1 MNEQRFN
8 PLTPNFRTEAAK
20 KIASLFPEVV
30 ADGEIDFDALQEAL
44 SPDLEDEESNEKY
57 EFIWRGK
64 QNAKKIADAPSEDI
78 TLIGNKEKS
87 ENWNKTK
94 NVYIEGDNLEVLKLL
109 QKSYSDKVQMIYI
122 DPPYNTGNEFIY
134 KDDFSDSYK
143 SYLEQTNQIDSN
155 GNATTTQKEARGR
168 IHTAWLNMMYP
179 RLKLARRLLKESGV
193 IFISIDDHEQANLVK
208 IMNEI
213 FGERNYLGM
222 LVWKSRV
229 KPSNQGEAAVRP
241 QGDVEYVL
249 VYGKDINETQFYGLK
264 SDKERKYPYSLNGRK
279 YRLATILKSN
289 RGINSRKTMNFEF
302 HGYKPSDTQRWQA
315 GKEKIQE
322 LWDRNQ
328 IEFKNGTPFRRYFK
342 DEENEISQPFYNFML
357 PSVTGTAESGKKR
370 LNDLLGNKHGFDT
383 VKPVPLIQRLIA
395 ATTKDSDLIMDFFA
409 GSSTTAEA
417 VLQQNLKDNF
427 NRKYILVQLNDKQ
440 ESVNSS
446 FSSVTELGEERIKK
460 VNGELKKKNEQQ
472 LDYGFRVYELQKST
486 INHWDENPENFE
498 KQINLLNNAFTE
510 KSTDDERA
518 REIALKSGITLDESP
533 IIDGSNYH
541 YLTDD
546 KEVFVILGNYDETLL
561 DELNKERKMQY
572 ALVVLKEMDSGS
584 ETKFN
589 LIEHLK
595 QSANLMNHFNLEWI

>member
-122 DPPYNTGNEFIY
+122 DPPYNTGNDFIY

-302 HGYKPSDTQRWQA
+302 HGYKPR
-315 GKEKIQE
+315 
-322 LWDRNQ
+322 DR
-328 IEFKNGTPFRRYFK
+328 K
-342 DEENEISQPFYNFML
+342 
-357 PSVTGTAESGKKR
+357 SV
-370 LNDLLGNKHGFDT
+370 
-383 VKPVPLIQRLIA
+383 V
-395 ATTKDSDLIMDFFA
+395 
-409 GSSTTAEA
+409 
-417 VLQQNLKDNF
+417 
-427 NRKYILVQLNDKQ
+427 
-440 ESVNSS
+440 
-446 FSSVTELGEERIKK
+446 
-460 VNGELKKKNEQQ
+460 
-472 LDYGFRVYELQKST
+472 
-486 INHWDENPENFE
+486 
-498 KQINLLNNAFTE
+498 
-510 KSTDDERA
+510 
-518 REIALKSGITLDESP
+518 
-533 IIDGSNYH
+533 
-541 YLTDD
+541 
-546 KEVFVILGNYDETLL
+546 
-561 DELNKERKMQY
+561 
-572 ALVVLKEMDSGS
+572 
-584 ETKFN
+584 
-589 LIEHLK
+589 
-595 QSANLMNHFNLEWI
+595 

>member
-1 MNEQRFN
+1 
-8 PLTPNFRTEAAK
+8 
-20 KIASLFPEVV
+20 
-30 ADGEIDFDALQEAL
+30 
-44 SPDLEDEESNEKY
+44 
-57 EFIWRGK
+57 
-64 QNAKKIADAPSEDI
+64 
-78 TLIGNKEKS
+78 
-87 ENWNKTK
+87 
-94 NVYIEGDNLEVLKLL
+94 
-109 QKSYSDKVQMIYI
+109 
-122 DPPYNTGNEFIY
+122 
-134 KDDFSDSYK
+134 
-143 SYLEQTNQIDSN
+143 
-155 GNATTTQKEARGR
+155 
-168 IHTAWLNMMYP
+168 
-179 RLKLARRLLKESGV
+179 
-193 IFISIDDHEQANLVK
+193 
-208 IMNEI
+208 
-213 FGERNYLGM
+213 
-222 LVWKSRV
+222 
-229 KPSNQGEAAVRP
+229 
-241 QGDVEYVL
+241 
-249 VYGKDINETQFYGLK
+249 
-264 SDKERKYPYSLNGRK
+264 
-279 YRLATILKSN
+279 
-289 RGINSRKTMNFEF
+289 
-302 HGYKPSDTQRWQA
+302 
-315 GKEKIQE
+315 
-322 LWDRNQ
+322 
-328 IEFKNGTPFRRYFK
+328 
-342 DEENEISQPFYNFML
+342 
-357 PSVTGTAESGKKR
+357 
-370 LNDLLGNKHGFDT
+370 
-383 VKPVPLIQRLIA
+383 
-395 ATTKDSDLIMDFFA
+395 MDFFA

-460 VNGELKKKNEQQ
+460 VNEELKKKNEQQ